1 VNLAYPPHVKETSAG
16 TGAEADRRPRPL
28 RTEDTNMRAQ
38 LAKYWHAVRASY
50 WFVPGLMAVGAI
62 VLSLVTT
69 LIDQRFG
76 IEVIRDLDWISFN
89 TPAGARSLLSTIAG
103 SMITVAGVTFS
114 ITIAA
119 VAYAASQL
127 GPRLLGNFMRDT
139 SNQVTLGTF
148 IATFVYCLLILRTV
162 HGGGDG
168 NTAVDAFVPHVG
180 VMLALILTL
189 ASLGVL
195 IYFFHHTPVSIQ
207 ASEVVAQIG
216 EELNHKVA
224 ALFPDQL
231 GAAPPEG
238 AEDAGAAAAYPAGG
252 GTVVRARTS
261 GYITHID
268 SNSLFG
274 LARTHDLVLRL
285 VRRPGD
291 FVSSGEPLAFVHGD
305 GADADVPQGRIA
317 LAFALDRKRTQAQ
330 DLLFIVQQL
339 VEVAARALSPGINDP
354 YTATSCM
361 DWLGSALINLG
372 CRAMP
377 DPYRYDDDGGL
388 RIIAPNVTYA
398 DVAAAVFDD
407 LRPYA
412 AGDRNAALHLMG
424 VIERIFE
431 GVEHPIHRAV
441 LLHHA
446 AAVKEAAEASL
457 SQGRD
462 TDRIADAF
470 DRLKRAHDS
479 ALVGNHRAPA

>member
-1 VNLAYPPHVKETSAG
+1 
-16 TGAEADRRPRPL
+16 
-28 RTEDTNMRAQ
+28 MRAQ

-50 WFVPGLMAVGAI
+50 WFVPGMMALAAI
-62 VLSLVTT
+62 ALSLLTT

-76 IEVIRDLDWISFN
+76 VDVIQRLDWISFN
-89 TPAGARSLLSTIAG
+89 TPEGARSLLSTIAG

-139 SNQVTLGTF
+139 SNQITLGTF

-162 HGGGDG
+162 HGGGGD
-168 NTAVDAFVPHVG
+168 NSAIDPFVPHVG
-180 VMLALILTL
+180 VMLALLMTL

-195 IYFFHHTPVSIQ
+195 IFFFHHTPVSIQ
-207 ASEVVAQIG
+207 AAEVVAEIG

-224 ALFPDQL
+224 GLFPDQL
-231 GAAPPEG
+231 GKGTPEG
-238 AEDAGAAAAYPAGG
+238 ANAMEAAAAYPAGTG
-252 GTVVRARTS
+252 KVIRARSS

-268 SNSLFG
+268 GDSLFH
-274 LARTHDLVLRL
+274 LARTHDLMLHL

-291 FVSSGEPLAFVHGD
+291 FVSEGEPLAFAHET
-305 GADADVPQGRIA
+305 GADGSLPQRRIA
-317 LAFALDRKRTQAQ
+317 IAFALDRKRTQAQ
-330 DLLFIVQQL
+330 DLMFIVQQL

-372 CRAMP
+372 GRAMP
-377 DPYRYDDDGGL
+377 EAHRYDEDGRL
-388 RIIAPNVTYA
+388 RIVAPALTYG
-398 DVAAAVFDD
+398 DVAAAVFED

-412 AGDRNAALHLMG
+412 AGDRNAALHLMS
-424 VIERIFE
+424 VLERIFD
-431 GVEHPIHRAV
+431 GVEHPAYRSV

-446 AAVKEAAEASL
+446 AAFKAAAEASL
-457 SQGRD
+457 SQPRD
-462 TDRIADAF
+462 TDRIADAY
-470 DRLKRAHDS
+470 DRMKRLHEAGDAGKRRAS
-479 ALVGNHRAPA
+479 A